1 MTKEEKQDLLE
12 TASRTLAKM
21 AERQEKAS
29 VQARHIVETFAN
41 VYIQQEEY
49 NKRTRQPLF

>member
-1 MTKEEKQDLLE
+1 MTKEEKQDILE
-12 TASRTLAKM
+12 TASRVLAKM
-21 AERQEKAS
+21 AKRREKAEQ
-29 VQARHIVETFAN
+29 QARHIVETIAS

>member
-12 TASRTLAKM
+12 SASRTLRKM
-21 AERQEKAS
+21 AERREKAEQ
-29 VQARHIVETFAN
+29 QARHIVETFAS
-41 VYIQQEEY
+41 VYIQEEEY